1 MPLARL
7 QRKGGEIMGLD
18 MYLSGDKYFVPDHKT
33 LQAEYEAGKERP
45 GPSEARTLGKPVDA
59 DGEHI
64 SSSQHDLGYWR
75 KFAPLHNYIVQNF
88 ANGVDECQQIELT
101 EDDLEKIAVAL
112 TDGTLPSNEDCG
124 GFFFGSS
131 DVWDEY
137 RAEAAQHAAKIRA
150 AAQWINSSPLHPSG
164 SCAQWRS
171 VHYQASW

>member
-1 MPLARL
+1 
-7 QRKGGEIMGLD
+7 MGLD
-18 MYLSGDKYFVPDHKT
+18 MYLSGEKFFVPDYKT

-59 DGEHI
+59 DGEAI

-75 KFAPLHNYIVQNF
+75 KFAPLHEYIVNTF
-88 ANGVDECQQIELT
+88 AGGVDECQRINLD

-112 TDGTLPSNEDCG
+112 TDDALPSNDDCG
-124 GFFFGSS
+124 GFFFGSG
-131 DVWDEY
+131 DAWDEY

-150 AAQWINSSPLHPSG
+150 AAQWIKAAPLHPSG
-164 SCAQWRS
+164 SHAQWRS